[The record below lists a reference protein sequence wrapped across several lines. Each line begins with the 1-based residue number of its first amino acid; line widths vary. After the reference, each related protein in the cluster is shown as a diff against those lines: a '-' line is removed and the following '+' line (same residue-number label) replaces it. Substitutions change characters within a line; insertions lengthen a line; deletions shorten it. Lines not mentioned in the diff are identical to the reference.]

1 MNEGA
6 QLLVPMLD
14 ARSIAM
20 DAGFTAVEVRG
31 VPRKLPED
39 RMIDKLT
46 IHFLRP
52 RNGGGEVL
60 RVVYSDQA
68 PHRAFV
74 VFERPEVAARVLQT
88 AHVLQLEGQ
97 SFPLTVRPGEH
108 AEVDLPVRATLNLW
122 QFRDQEAAL
131 SILRRHGFKV
141 NRQHPGQ
148 VLLEGTFLSLS
159 AARVR
164 LAELLASEGQ
174 SQSSYPEPRP
184 SVHSQG
190 AADKWGLSSNAD
202 VSYRQNG
209 AKVDAGRWS
218 PKDAKQ
224 SPTSFSSVTPSRVPS
239 PGSAASFLYDSP
251 PGGQPSA
258 SPRHRDHASY
268 EGQSQSSYLEPRPSV
283 LSEGGAA
290 KWGLSSEAD
299 MSYRLNGA
307 KVDAGR
313 WSPKDAKQSP
323 TSFSSVTPS
332 RVQSPGSAA
341 SFLYDSPPGGR
352 PSERSRDRDHA
363 SYEGQSQSSYLE
375 PRPSVLSEGGAAKWG
390 LSSEADM
397 SYRLNGAKVDAG
409 RWSPKDAKQ
418 SPTSFSS
425 VTPSRVPSPGSAA
438 SFLSDSPPG
447 GRPSGSPHHR
457 DHASFAV
464 DTHAL
469 RYAGSFRNDEVQEI
483 LQEHGV
489 QMEVQHVDGSG
500 VSTVVLVGRHAPQA
514 EDKLARLLREV
525 QVGLRTQEIPLSSMS
540 QERQHQV
547 GQRAL
552 KLGVSY
558 KVLVL
563 QTGDAL
569 QLVGSSIESYELK
582 QRILGEEGSRPS
594 SRRESVEQER
604 GRQLGRSASLPRRPA
619 REVARD
625 SAPGSAAAGGYDPSK
640 YDQGPGGKGP
650 GRGGRADP
658 TPPTDPRKKRSASE
672 SRSKEKEGRATPGQG
687 DNHRAPPAG
696 ASTTPEKEQTSKKKI
711 VPTMNKHLM
720 PVKDFM
726 AKRFL
731 PKKR

>member
-31 VPRKLPED
+31 VPGKLPED

-74 VFERPEVAARVLQT
+74 VFERPEVAARVLQR

-108 AEVDLPVRATLNLW
+108 AEVDLPVRATLDLR
-122 QFRDQEAAL
+122 QFRDQDAAL

-148 VLLEGTFLSLS
+148 ALLEGTFLSLS

-174 SQSSYPEPRP
+174 SPSSYPEPRP

-190 AADKWGLSSNAD
+190 AADQWGLSSN
-202 VSYRQNG
+202 
-209 AKVDAGRWS
+209 
-218 PKDAKQ
+218 
-224 SPTSFSSVTPSRVPS
+224 
-239 PGSAASFLYDSP
+239 
-251 PGGQPSA
+251 
-258 SPRHRDHASY
+258 
-268 EGQSQSSYLEPRPSV
+268 
-283 LSEGGAA
+283 
-290 KWGLSSEAD
+290 AD

-307 KVDAGR
+307 KVDAGS
-313 WSPKDAKQSP
+313 WSPKEAKQSP

-352 PSERSRDRDHA
+352 PSGRPRDR
-363 SYEGQSQSSYLE
+363 
-375 PRPSVLSEGGAAKWG
+375 
-390 LSSEADM
+390 
-397 SYRLNGAKVDAG
+397 
-409 RWSPKDAKQ
+409 
-418 SPTSFSS
+418 
-425 VTPSRVPSPGSAA
+425 
-438 SFLSDSPPG
+438 
-447 GRPSGSPHHR
+447 
-457 DHASFAV
+457 ASFAV

-500 VSTVVLVGRHAPQA
+500 VSTVVLVGRRAPQA
-514 EDKLARLLREV
+514 EDKLAGLLRE
-525 QVGLRTQEIPLSSMS
+525 
-540 QERQHQV
+540 
-547 GQRAL
+547 A
-552 KLGVSY
+552 
-558 KVLVL
+558 
-563 QTGDAL
+563 GDAL
-569 QLVGSSIESYELK
+569 QLVGSSSESYELK

-594 SRRESVEQER
+594 SRREGVEQER
-604 GRQLGRSASLPRRPA
+604 GRQPGRSASLPRRPA
-619 REVARD
+619 REGARD
-625 SAPGSAAAGGYDPSK
+625 SDPGSAAAGGCDPSK

-650 GRGGRADP
+650 GEGARGPHPANG
-658 TPPTDPRKKRSASE
+658 PRKERSASE

-696 ASTTPEKEQTSKKKI
+696 ASTTPEKEQTSKKKN
-711 VPTMNKHLM
+711 VPALNKHLM
-720 PVKDFM
+720 PVKEFM
-726 AKRFL
+726 AKKFL
-731 PKKR
+731 PKKW

>member
-74 VFERPEVAARVLQT
+74 VFERPEVAARVLQR

-108 AEVDLPVRATLNLW
+108 AEVDLPVRATLDLR
-122 QFRDQEAAL
+122 QFRDQDAAL

-148 VLLEGTFLSLS
+148 ALLEGTFLSLS

-174 SQSSYPEPRP
+174 SRSLYPEPRP
-184 SVHSQG
+184 SVLSQG
-190 AADKWGLSSNAD
+190 AVDKWGLSSNAD
-202 VSYRQNG
+202 MSYRLNG
-209 AKVDAGRWS
+209 AKVDAGSWS

-251 PGGQPSA
+251 PGGRPSA
-258 SPRHRDHASY
+258 SPHHRDHASY

-283 LSEGGAA
+283 LSEGGAD
-290 KWGLSSEAD
+290 KWGLSSNAD

-307 KVDAGR
+307 KVDAR
-313 WSPKDAKQSP
+313 SWSPKEAKQLP

-332 RVQSPGSAA
+332 RVPSPGSAA
-341 SFLYDSPPGGR
+341 SFLYDSPPGGQ
-352 PSERSRDRDHA
+352 PSASPHHRDHA

-438 SFLSDSPPG
+438 SFLYDSPPG
-447 GRPSGSPHHR
+447 GRPSASPR
-457 DHASFAV
+457 DRASFAV

-500 VSTVVLVGRHAPQA
+500 VSTVVLAGRHAPQA
-514 EDKLARLLREV
+514 EDKLAGLLREV
-525 QVGLRTQEIPLSSMS
+525 QAGLRTQEIPLSSMS
-540 QERQHQV
+540 QERQRQV
-547 GQRAL
+547 GQLAL
-552 KLGVSY
+552 KLGGIY

-569 QLVGSSIESYELK
+569 QLVGSSSKSYELK

-594 SRRESVEQER
+594 SRREGVEQER
-604 GRQLGRSASLPRRPA
+604 GRQPGRSASLPRRPA
-619 REVARD
+619 REGARD
-625 SAPGSAAAGGYDPSK
+625 SGPGSAAAGGYDPSK

-658 TPPTDPRKKRSASE
+658 TPPTDPRRKRSVSE

-687 DNHRAPPAG
+687 DNHRVPPAG
-696 ASTTPEKEQTSKKKI
+696 ASTTPEKEQTSKKKSG
-711 VPTMNKHLM
+711 PTMLKNLFQ
-720 PVKDFM
+720 PPQFID
-726 AKRFL
+726 RNFL
-731 PKKR
+731 RKKKS